1 MLAVGKLT
9 TSQASFGLSTS
20 VKLRSPVAV
29 GVPGVP
35 LATPPASTTAPVVS
49 PLITAASLVPLMM
62 MMTTFEVPSTVVTVN
77 VSLSICPT
85 LRACTSALLL
95 SSV

>member
-1 MLAVGKLT
+1 M
-9 TSQASFGLSTS
+9 
-20 VKLRSPVAV
+20 
-29 GVPGVP
+29 
-35 LATPPASTTAPVVS
+35 VS

-77 VSLSICPT
+77 VSLSISPT